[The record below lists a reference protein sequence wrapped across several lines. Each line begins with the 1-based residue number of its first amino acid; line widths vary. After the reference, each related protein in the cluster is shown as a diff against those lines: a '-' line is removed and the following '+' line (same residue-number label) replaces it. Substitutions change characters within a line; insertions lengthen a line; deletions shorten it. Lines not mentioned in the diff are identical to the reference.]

1 MHQIS
6 NTWLIFYAKNSI
18 SNTFTIFLCVFFF
31 KKKTIQP
38 YSEAQTNRLVP

>member
-6 NTWLIFYAKNSI
+6 NTWLIFYAKNNI
-18 SNTFTIFLCVFFF
+18 SNTFTIFLCVFF